1 MTNLTELQELIEI
14 KKNRA
19 REQDQVQSKVQ
30 AVLKSTNWTGLTL
43 IELTSAGRISG
54 HNTNIQEVI
63 QNWVNEALGDTDSL
77 TEFDIRRRVIAEV
90 IAILKTLSH

>member
-1 MTNLTELQELIEI
+1 MTNISELQELIEI
-14 KKNRA
+14 KENRV
-19 REQDQVQSKVQ
+19 REQEQVQNKVQ

-43 IELTSAGRISG
+43 MELTFAGRISG
-54 HNTNIQEVI
+54 HDSNIQEVI

-90 IAILKTLSH
+90 IEILKTLSH